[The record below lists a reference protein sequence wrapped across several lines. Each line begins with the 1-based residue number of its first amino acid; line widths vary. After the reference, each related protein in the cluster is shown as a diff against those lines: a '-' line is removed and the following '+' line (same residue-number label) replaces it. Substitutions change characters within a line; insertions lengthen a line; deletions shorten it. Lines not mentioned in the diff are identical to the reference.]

1 MSGCDTLD
9 ATKTM
14 VFHSLIGFLS
24 FGHKDI
30 NFNNITNNLKDTCQF
45 ISRWCFSIHFSREE
59 NYWKINGIM
68 KEKLLNI
75 SGSI

>member
-14 VFHSLIGFLS
+14 VFHSLIGSLS

-30 NFNNITNNLKDTCQF
+30 NFNNITNSLKDTCQF
-45 ISRWCFSIHFSREE
+45 ISR
-59 NYWKINGIM
+59 
-68 KEKLLNI
+68 
-75 SGSI
+75 